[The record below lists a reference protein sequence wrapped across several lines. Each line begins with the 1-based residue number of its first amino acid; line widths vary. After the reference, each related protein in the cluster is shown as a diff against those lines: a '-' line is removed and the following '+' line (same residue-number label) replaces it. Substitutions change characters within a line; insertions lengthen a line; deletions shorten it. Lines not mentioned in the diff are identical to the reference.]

1 MNTLRVALIAALLSS
16 AFATAAIADTPATT
30 SSSRADAQ
38 SQAAALLSRPHTSEP
53 VKTDEVRSPSSS
65 LVSTTADA
73 QAQAAMLLNGVR
85 PGSQVRAFPR
95 VVEPTD
101 TRPSADA
108 QAQAAA
114 LLSGSRASA
123 HSQVQA
129 ERAQRDARTIEK
141 SL

>member
-1 MNTLRVALIAALLSS
+1 MNTLRLVSIAALLSS
-16 AFATAAIADTPATT
+16 TFATAAIADTPATAP
-30 SSSRADAQ
+30 SSRTDAQ
-38 SQAAALLSRPHTSEP
+38 AQAAALLSRPHTSGA
-53 VKTDEVRSPSSS
+53 VKTDEVRAPSSS

-73 QAQAAMLLNGVR
+73 QAQAAMLLTGAR
-85 PGSQVRAFPR
+85 PGNRVSAFPR

-114 LLSGSRASA
+114 LLSGSRPSA
-123 HSQVQA
+123 HSPVQA
-129 ERAQRDARTIEK
+129 QRAQGDARTVKK

>member
-1 MNTLRVALIAALLSS
+1 MKRHLLLMPVIL
-16 AFATAAIADTPATT
+16 ATTAAIADTQATAP
-30 SSSRADAQ
+30 SSRADAQ
-38 SQAAALLSRPHTSEP
+38 AQAAALLSRPHTSLG

-65 LVSTTADA
+65 LVPTTADA
-73 QAQAAMLLNGVR
+73 QSQAALLLSGAR

-101 TRPSADA
+101 ARPSADA

-129 ERAQRDARTIEK
+129 ERMQDDARTIGK
-141 SL
+141 AL

>member
-1 MNTLRVALIAALLSS
+1 MKRYLLLMPVIL
-16 AFATAAIADTPATT
+16 ATTAAIADTQATAP
-30 SSSRADAQ
+30 SNRADAQ
-38 SQAAALLSRPHTSEP
+38 AQAAALLSRPHTSAE
-53 VKTDEVRSPSSS
+53 KTEEVRSPSSS

-85 PGSQVRAFPR
+85 PESQVRAFPR

-108 QAQAAA
+108 HAQAAA

-129 ERAQRDARTIEK
+129 QRTQGDARTIGK
-141 SL
+141 AL